1 MQLKIIHIALFR
13 HKVIHSALEDITIEK
28 VKI

>member
-13 HKVIHSALEDITIEK
+13 HKAINSALQGITIEK